1 MQELS
6 LHILD
11 IAQNSIAAKASLVEI
26 EIEEDKKK
34 DLLTI
39 KIKDN
44 GTGMDEETSRKV
56 SDPFF
61 TTRTTRKVGM
71 GIPLFAQAAQSC
83 GGDLKIYSKKGK
95 GTTIEA
101 TFILSHI
108 DRAPLGSMSDT
119 MVLLVASHPE
129 IDFVYRHKVQ
139 DKEFVFDTREIKKIL
154 HEVPINNPL
163 VLDWIKK
170 FIESGL
176 KEIDGGA

>member
-11 IAQNSIAAKASLVEI
+11 IAQNSIAAKASFVEI
-26 EIEEDKKK
+26 EIEEDEKK

-83 GGDLKIYSKKGK
+83 GGDLNIYSKKGK
-95 GTTIEA
+95 GTIIEA

-119 MVLLVASHPE
+119 MVSLVASHPE
-129 IDFVYRHKVQ
+129 IDFVYRHRVQ
-139 DKEFVFDTREIKKIL
+139 DKEFVFDTREIKKVL
-154 HEVPINNPL
+154 DEVPINNPL

>member
-108 DRAPLGSMSDT
+108 DRAPWKYVRYDG
-119 MVLLVASHPE
+119 VACCITPG
-129 IDFVYRHKVQ
+129 
-139 DKEFVFDTREIKKIL
+139 
-154 HEVPINNPL
+154 N
-163 VLDWIKK
+163 
-170 FIESGL
+170 
-176 KEIDGGA
+176 